1 MNSPEKLQE
10 ALDLIAKGVVQ
21 PTKIAKAIGVPHR
34 TYRSWMVRSNA
45 GDEKFLVEVDG
56 QVMQWAKAITQAR
69 RLAMFE
75 LRGMLEQYSIF
86 GTEELSY
93 KDGQVVWALDPGACA
108 LSEEDRELL
117 GYRKDGLLEIDGALQ
132 PVKMKKLA
140 PNVRPDALANRRSHR

>member
-21 PTKIAKAIGVPHR
+21 PTKIAKAIGVPYR

-108 LSEEDRELL
+108 PRKKIANFSAIART
-117 GYRKDGLLEIDGALQ
+117 GYLKSMARCS
-132 PVKMKKLA
+132 
-140 PNVRPDALANRRSHR
+140 RSR